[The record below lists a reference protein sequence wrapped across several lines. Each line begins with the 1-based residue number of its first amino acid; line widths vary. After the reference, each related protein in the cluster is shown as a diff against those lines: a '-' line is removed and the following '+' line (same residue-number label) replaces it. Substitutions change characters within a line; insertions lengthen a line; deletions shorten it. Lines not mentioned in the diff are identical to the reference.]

1 MNTFDKMSDDRGREF
16 ERFPDYCSGDISE
29 GRMDAEELVREALS
43 GSTSEVGGLVNV
55 AFCDLSYFLCPT
67 LGNLCYRRKA

>member
-1 MNTFDKMSDDRGREF
+1 MFFVTQTELNDQMAKLKH
-16 ERFPDYCSGDISE
+16 DIIH
-29 GRMDAEELVREALS
+29 AEELVREALS
-43 GSTSEVGGLVNV
+43 GSTSEVGGLVNI